1 MKHNTLDRTLALAG
15 IFQSAQ
21 LVQQIARNG
30 QASGA
35 LIEACLE
42 TLFKIDSHS
51 VSDVY
56 GGHVTLNLG
65 LKTLQHQLSGNA
77 SKQDLEVMRYVVGLL
92 HLANK
97 LSRKP
102 QLLDQIAEGLKK
114 TQSQM
119 DYFSLDH
126 ENVIASLGALYQDT
140 ISTLQPRIIVQGEPG
155 YLSQQSNANKIRALL
170 LAGIRSAVLWRQCGG
185 NRLQFLFGRK
195 AYLKASEDLSRS
207 L

>member
-1 MKHNTLDRTLALAG
+1 MKHNTQDRTLALAG
-15 IFQSAQ
+15 VFQSAQ

-30 QASGA
+30 QTSGA

-56 GGHVTLNLG
+56 GDLATLNLG

-92 HLANK
+92 HLAKK

-102 QLLDQIAEGLKK
+102 QLLEQIAEGLKK
-114 TQSQM
+114 TQGQM

-140 ISTLQPRIIVQGEPG
+140 ISTLQPRIIVQGEPS

-170 LAGIRSAVLWRQCGG
+170 LAGIRSAVLWQQCGG

-195 AYLKASEDLSRS
+195 AYLKASEELSRS
-207 L
+207 F